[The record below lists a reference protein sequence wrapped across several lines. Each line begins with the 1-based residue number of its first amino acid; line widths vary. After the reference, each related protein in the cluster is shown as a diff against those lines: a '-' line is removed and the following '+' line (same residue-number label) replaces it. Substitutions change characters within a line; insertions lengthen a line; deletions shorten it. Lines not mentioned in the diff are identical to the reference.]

1 MGRILGIDYGK
12 KRVGLA
18 ITDTL
23 KIIAK
28 GLTTVRAHDLMH
40 YLDDLFQKEDI
51 ECVVVGY
58 PKTLRNEPSEA
69 LNYINPFLK
78 HLQKKFPD
86 LKIEL
91 MDERF
96 TSKMA
101 FNSMIEGG
109 LKKKDRQNKA
119 LIDEISA
126 AIILK
131 SYLDQLSYRK

>member
-101 FNSMIEGG
+101 FNSMIVGG